1 MALTEGTVDCLQ
13 LADGFGFVAIRTGPA
28 SLEAFILWFGDRR
41 SPGPIALWL
50 PELSI
55 ALARG
60 LTVVITHD
68 ASSAFIDAVRI
79 NAP

>member
-1 MALTEGTVDCLQ
+1 MPITQGTVDCIQ
-13 LADGFGFVAIRTGPA
+13 LADGFGFVAIRTGPD
-28 SLEAFILWFGDRR
+28 SLEAFILWFGDQR

-60 LTVVITHD
+60 LQVIISHGT
-68 ASSAFIDAVRI
+68 SSAFIDSLRI

>member
-1 MALTEGTVDCLQ
+1 MAVTQGIVDCLQ
-13 LADGFGFVAIRTGPA
+13 LADGFGFVAIRTSPTA
-28 SLEAFILWFGDRR
+28 QEAFILWFGDQR
-41 SPGPIALWL
+41 SAGPIALWI

-60 LTVVITHD
+60 LNVAITHGS
-68 ASSAFIDAVRI
+68 SSAFIDAVQI

>member
-1 MALTEGTVDCLQ
+1 MANTQGIVDCLS
-13 LADGFGFVAIRTGPA
+13 LSEGSGFVAIRTGPS
-28 SLEAFILWFGDRR
+28 SLEAFILWFGDQR
-41 SPGPIALWL
+41 SAGPIALWI
-50 PELSI
+50 PQLSM

-60 LTVVITHD
+60 LTVIITHG

>member
-1 MALTEGTVDCLQ
+1 MALSTGTVTCLN
-13 LADGFGFVAIRTGPA
+13 LSDSFGFVSIKTSPTT
-28 SLEAFILWFGDRR
+28 EEPFILWFGANRAA
-41 SPGPIALWL
+41 GPIALWV
-50 PELSI
+50 PELQL

-60 LTVVITHD
+60 LTVIIEHG

>member
-1 MALTEGTVDCLQ
+1 MAVTEGTVDCLQ
-13 LADGFGFVAIRTGPA
+13 LSDGSGFVSIRIDPST
-28 SLEAFILWFGDRR
+28 LEAFILYFGDQR
-41 SPGPIALWL
+41 SPGPIALWI

-60 LTVVITHD
+60 LRVAVTHGAD
-68 ASSAFIDAVRI
+68 SAFIDTLQI

>member
-1 MALTEGTVDCLQ
+1 MALTTGTVECLQ
-13 LADGFGFVAIRTGPA
+13 LSEGSGFVGIRTSPT
-28 SLEAFILWFGDRR
+28 SLSAFILWFGDQR
-41 SPGPIALWL
+41 SNGPIALWI

-60 LTVVITHD
+60 LNVTISHA
-68 ASSAFIDAVRI
+68 ASSAFIDSVQI